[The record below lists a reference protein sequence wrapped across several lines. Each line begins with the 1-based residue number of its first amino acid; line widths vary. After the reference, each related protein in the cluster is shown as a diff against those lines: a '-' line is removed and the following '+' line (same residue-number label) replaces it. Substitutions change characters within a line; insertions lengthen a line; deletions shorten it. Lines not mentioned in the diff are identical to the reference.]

1 MKLFWEGFRVIRAGR
16 RGRVQSVA
24 GLAQALGVS
33 VGTLRNNRPYAASGF
48 PDPVSSPRA
57 QTLLWDEEQTAAYFA
72 GEPVPALPAG
82 EDDEDLL
89 DRHEAAHEL
98 NVGVSAWNTY
108 KRDPAVAEHLV
119 VVAGV
124 EHWPRGAVRRFRDS
138 RPGRGVRHGSGRPRG
153 SGDMV
158 PRDQVLLRTQ
168 GLLDADPTLTAAA
181 VVEELGVAMTTAM
194 KSLAT
199 LRGRRIADL
208 LEHEPHLDPQL
219 AAERLGYPQIA
230 RRRALAAA
238 KVEMRMRE
246 VRPYLQAVVDVLAEN
261 GFAEAAEVEV
271 VELEGGA
278 LAAAVQLAPGRSA
291 VPALVWD
298 ERYGWRTAT
307 SRRHPIGKDID
318 ARPTGEGVH
327 YLAPGLRPEPARVPG
342 LLRSLGF

>member
-1 MKLFWEGFRVIRAGR
+1 MIRAGR
-16 RGRVQSVA
+16 RERVQSVA

-33 VGTLRNNRPYAASGF
+33 VGTLRNNRPYAASDF
-48 PDPVSSPRA
+48 PEPVSSPKA
-57 QTLLWDEEQTAAYFA
+57 QTLLWDEEQTTAYFA
-72 GEPVPALPAG
+72 GEPVPALPAD

-89 DRHEAAHEL
+89 DRHEAAQEL
-98 NVGVSAWNTY
+98 NVGVSAWSTY
-108 KRDPAVAEHLV
+108 KRDPAVTDHLV

-158 PRDQVLLRTQ
+158 PRDQILLRTEE
-168 GLLDADPTLTAAA
+168 LLDADPALTAAA
-181 VVEELGVAMTTAM
+181 VVEQLGVAMTTAM
-194 KSLAT
+194 KSLAV

-208 LEHEPHLDPQL
+208 LERDPHLDLQL

-230 RRRALAAA
+230 RRRAMAAA
-238 KVEMRMRE
+238 EAELRVRE
-246 VRPYLQAVVDVLAEN
+246 VRPYLQAVADALAED
-261 GFAEAAEVEV
+261 GLAEAAEVEV

-278 LAAAVQLAPGRSA
+278 LAAAVQLAPGRAA

-307 SRRHPIGKDID
+307 SRRHPIGKDTG

-327 YLAPGLRPEPARVPG
+327 YLAPGLRPEPARVPV
-342 LLRSLGF
+342 LLRGLGF